1 MRHITSRIR
10 AAIGAA
16 MIVAFA
22 SPAAAHAQRTPAR
35 IRVEAQWLEGLGA
48 DRQLMHWQM
57 AHRRMAV
64 AAWHRGYAR
73 GFAMGRHPLRA
84 VSWQRVY
91 GRGFNRG
98 RLYGRFWERQRMGRM
113 GGRWSL

>member
-1 MRHITSRIR
+1 VRHITSRIR

-22 SPAAAHAQRTPAR
+22 SPVAAHAQRPAAR
-35 IRVEAQWLEGLGA
+35 VRVEAQWLEGRGA
-48 DRQLMHWQM
+48 SRPLMRWRM
-57 AHRRMAV
+57 VHRRMAV

-73 GFAMGRHPLRA
+73 GFTMGRYPVRA
-84 VSWQRVY
+84 SIWRRAY
-91 GRGFNRG
+91 GQGFARG
-98 RLYGRFWERQRMGRM
+98 RLYGRFWERQRLGRM